1 MDFLHTY
8 LICGL
13 IIGRSLAV
21 AEFQTTQEFMFSMEI
36 LSKSEKLSEI
46 KPPLATPKPKKCLAT
61 FRRGAREG
69 GSDRLLPCSESVLP
83 FRGPRSC
90 FADNCTF
97 GDFGCLRHTH
107 QGGILDRRD
116 PGPNE
121 GV

>member
-46 KPPLATPKPKKCLAT
+46 KPPLATAYSL
-61 FRRGAREG
+61 REF
-69 GSDRLLPCSESVLP
+69 SYYLQLKYHLVQK
-83 FRGPRSC
+83 SC
-90 FADNCTF
+90 KYEWSF
-97 GDFGCLRHTH
+97 GEYG
-107 QGGILDRRD
+107 
-116 PGPNE
+116 
-121 GV
+121 

>member
-1 MDFLHTY
+1 MSNNSPPKEKMLTRVIWHLFFGD
-8 LICGL
+8 
-13 IIGRSLAV
+13 
-21 AEFQTTQEFMFSMEI
+21 
-36 LSKSEKLSEI
+36 LSQSEKLSEI